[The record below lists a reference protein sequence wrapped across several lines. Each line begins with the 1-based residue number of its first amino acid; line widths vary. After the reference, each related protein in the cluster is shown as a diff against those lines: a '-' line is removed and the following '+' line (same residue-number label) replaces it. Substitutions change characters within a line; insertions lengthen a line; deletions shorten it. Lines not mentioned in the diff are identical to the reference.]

1 MELKRPLIPY
11 PVALL
16 VILILL
22 GGAILLGWRYLLGAE
37 EASESNTI
45 SVEMSSLERSLLGFY
60 LGFRQEEIESPAS
73 GDSTPILFT
82 ITPGETA
89 ATIATRLE
97 KAGLIRDAGLFRLLV
112 RYRGV
117 DAQLEAG
124 DYQLRPNMSLEE
136 IANALQ
142 HGSPSEV
149 TITIPEGWRTEE
161 IAETLEERGL
171 VKAEEF
177 LRTVREGEFEYDFLS
192 DRPEGISLEGYL
204 FPDTYS
210 TPPDFEAAQIIDMM
224 LANFGRRFTP
234 EMRQEAARWG
244 MSIHEVLTIASL
256 VEREAKISEERPIIA
271 SVYLNRLEAGWLLE
285 SDATAQYAL
294 GYQEGTG
301 QWWKSPIS
309 LEEMTQIDSP
319 YNTYLYPGLPP
330 GPICNPGLASIQA
343 VINPAETNYMF
354 LYHKGDGSHAFA
366 ESYEEHLENQRRYGE

>member
-1 MELKRPLIPY
+1 M
-11 PVALL
+11 AFL

-22 GGAILLGWRYLLGAE
+22 GGAILLGWRYLLSAE
-37 EASESNTI
+37 EANESNTI
-45 SVEMSSLERSLLGFY
+45 SVEMGSLKRSLLGFY
-60 LGFRQEEIESPAS
+60 LGFRQGEIESPAS
-73 GDSTPILFT
+73 DDSTLILFT

-89 ATIATRLE
+89 ATIGTRLE
-97 KAGLIRDAGLFRLLV
+97 RAGLIRDAGLFRLLV

-136 IANALQ
+136 IVDLLRS
-142 HGSPSEV
+142 GRPSELM
-149 TITIPEGWRTEE
+149 ITIPEGWRVEE
-161 IAETLEERGL
+161 IAEMLEEREL

-177 LRTVREGEFEYDFLS
+177 LRVVREGEFDYDFLS
-192 DRPEGISLEGYL
+192 DRPEGVSLEGYL
-204 FPDTYS
+204 FPDTYGI
-210 TPPDFEAAQIIDMM
+210 PPDFEAPQIIEMM

-234 EMRQEAARWG
+234 EMRQEATRRG
-244 MSIHEVLTIASL
+244 MSIHEVLTVASL
-256 VEREAKISEERPIIA
+256 VEREARIPEERPIIA

-309 LEEMTQIDSP
+309 LEEMTHIHSP

-343 VINPAETNYMF
+343 VINPAQTNYMYF
-354 LYHKGDGSHAFA
+354 YHKGDGSHAFA

>member
-1 MELKRPLIPY
+1 MELKRGLILY
-11 PVALL
+11 LVALL

-22 GGAILLGWRYLLGAE
+22 GGAILLGWRYLLGTE
-37 EASESNTI
+37 KASESNTI

-73 GDSTPILFT
+73 DDSTSILFT
-82 ITPGETA
+82 VTPGETA

-97 KAGLIRDAGLFRLLV
+97 RAGLVRDARLFRLLV

-136 IANALQ
+136 IVNALQ
-142 HGSPSEV
+142 SGHPSEV
-149 TITIPEGWRTEE
+149 TITIPEGWRAEE
-161 IAETLEERGL
+161 IAEMLEEREL

-177 LRTVREGEFEYDFLS
+177 LRTAREGEFEYWFLS
-192 DRPEGISLEGYL
+192 DRPEGVSLEGYL
-204 FPDTYS
+204 FPDTYGI
-210 TPPDFEAAQIIDMM
+210 PPDFEADQIIDMM
-224 LANFGRRFTP
+224 LADFGCRFTP
-234 EMRQEAARWG
+234 KMHREAARQG
-244 MSIHEVLTIASL
+244 MSIHEVLTVASL
-256 VEREAKISEERPIIA
+256 VEREARIPEERPLIA

-309 LEEMTQIDSP
+309 LEEMTQIDSL

-366 ESYEEHLENQRRYGE
+366 ETYEEHLENQRLYGE

>member
-1 MELKRPLIPY
+1 
-11 PVALL
+11 VALL

-22 GGAILLGWRYLLGAE
+22 GGAVLLGWRCLLAE
-37 EASESNTI
+37 EASESNAI
-45 SVEMSSLERSLLGFY
+45 SVEMGSLERSLLGFY

-73 GDSTPILFT
+73 DDSTPILFT

-97 KAGLIRDAGLFRLLV
+97 RAGLIRDAGLFRLLV

-136 IANALQ
+136 IVDLLQ
-142 HGSPSEV
+142 HGRPSEV

-161 IAETLEERGL
+161 IAEMLEERGM
-171 VKAEEF
+171 VNSEEF
-177 LRTVREGEFEYDFLS
+177 LGAVRGGEFEYDFLS

-204 FPDTYS
+204 FPDTHS
-210 TPPDFEAAQIIDMM
+210 IPPDFEAAQIIDMM
-224 LANFGRRFTP
+224 LADFGRRFSL
-234 EMRQEAARWG
+234 EMRQEAASRG

-256 VEREAKISEERPIIA
+256 VEREARIPEERPLIA

-294 GYQEGTG
+294 GYQEGAG

-343 VINPAETNYMF
+343 VIDPAETNYMF

-366 ESYEEHLENQRRYGE
+366 ETYEEHLENQRRYGE

>member
-1 MELKRPLIPY
+1 MGLKKPLILHA
-11 PVALL
+11 VALL

-22 GGAILLGWRYLLGAE
+22 GGAILLGWRYILSAE
-37 EASESNTI
+37 EANESNTI
-45 SVEMSSLERSLLGFY
+45 SVDMSSLKRSLLGFY
-60 LGFRQEEIESPAS
+60 LGFRQGEIESPAS
-73 GDSTPILFT
+73 DDSTPILFT

-97 KAGLIRDAGLFRLLV
+97 GAGLIRDAGLFRLLV

-136 IANALQ
+136 IVDALQ
-142 HGSPSEV
+142 HGRPSEA
-149 TITIPEGWRTEE
+149 TITIPEGRRAEE
-161 IAETLEERGL
+161 IAEILEERGL
-171 VKAEEF
+171 VEAEEF
-177 LRTVREGEFEYDFLS
+177 LRTVGEGEFGYDFLS
-192 DRPEGISLEGYL
+192 HRPKGVSLEGYL

-210 TPPDFEAAQIIDMM
+210 IPPDFEAIQIIDMM

-234 EMRQEAARWG
+234 EMRQEAARRG

-256 VEREAKISEERPIIA
+256 VEREARIPEERPIVA

-366 ESYEEHLENQRRYGE
+366 ETYEEHLENQRRYGE

>member
-1 MELKRPLIPY
+1 M
-11 PVALL
+11 LL

-22 GGAILLGWRYLLGAE
+22 GGAILVGRHYLLAE
-37 EASESNTI
+37 EASEGNTI
-45 SVEMSSLERSLLGFY
+45 SVDMGSLQRSLLGFY

-97 KAGLIRDAGLFRLLV
+97 RAGLIGDARLFRLLV

-136 IANALQ
+136 IVDLLQ
-142 HGSPSEV
+142 HGHPSEV
-149 TITIPEGWRTEE
+149 AITIPEGWRVEE
-161 IAETLEERGL
+161 IAEMLEERGV
-171 VKAEEF
+171 VKAEGF

-192 DRPEGISLEGYL
+192 DRPEEISLEGYL
-204 FPDTYS
+204 FPDTYGI
-210 TPPDFEAAQIIDMM
+210 PPDFEAAQIIDMM

-234 EMRQEAARWG
+234 EMRQEAARG
-244 MSIHEVLTIASL
+244 EMNIHEVLTIASL
-256 VEREAKISEERPIIA
+256 VEREARIPEERPIIA

-294 GYQEGTG
+294 GHQEGTG

-343 VINPAETNYMF
+343 VINPAKTNYMF

-366 ESYEEHLENQRRYGE
+366 ETYEEHLENQRRYGE

>member
-1 MELKRPLIPY
+1 MKKPLILHA
-11 PVALL
+11 VALL

-22 GGAILLGWRYLLGAE
+22 GGAILLGWRYILSAE
-37 EASESNTI
+37 EANESNTI
-45 SVEMSSLERSLLGFY
+45 SVDMSSLKRSLLGFY
-60 LGFRQEEIESPAS
+60 LGFRQGEIESPAS
-73 GDSTPILFT
+73 DDSTPILFT

-97 KAGLIRDAGLFRLLV
+97 GAGLIRDAGLFRLLV

-136 IANALQ
+136 IVDALQ
-142 HGSPSEV
+142 HGRPSEA
-149 TITIPEGWRTEE
+149 TITIPEGRRAEE
-161 IAETLEERGL
+161 IAEILEERGL
-171 VKAEEF
+171 VEAEEF
-177 LRTVREGEFEYDFLS
+177 LRTVGEGEFGYDFLS
-192 DRPEGISLEGYL
+192 HRPKGVSLEGYL

-210 TPPDFEAAQIIDMM
+210 IPPDFEAIQIIDMM

-234 EMRQEAARWG
+234 EMRQEAARRR

-256 VEREAKISEERPIIA
+256 VEREARIPEERPIVA

-354 LYHKGDGSHAFA
+354 LYHRGDGSHAFA
-366 ESYEEHLENQRRYGE
+366 ETYEEHLGNQRRYGE

>member
-1 MELKRPLIPY
+1 MKRPVILY

-22 GGAILLGWRYLLGAE
+22 GGAILLGWRYLLVE

-45 SVEMSSLERSLLGFY
+45 SVEMSSLRRSLLGFY
-60 LGFRQEEIESPAS
+60 LGFRQGEIERPAS
-73 GDSTPILFT
+73 EDSTPLLFT

-97 KAGLIRDAGLFRLLV
+97 RAGLIGDALLFRLLV

-117 DAQLEAG
+117 DGQLEAG

-136 IANALQ
+136 IVDLLQ
-142 HGSPSEV
+142 HGRPSEA
-149 TITIPEGWRTEE
+149 TITIPEGWRAEE
-161 IAETLEERGL
+161 IAEMLEEREL
-171 VKAEEF
+171 VEAEEF
-177 LRTVREGEFEYDFLS
+177 LRAVREGEFEYDFLS

-210 TPPDFEAAQIIDMM
+210 IPPDCQTAQIIDMM

-234 EMRQEAARWG
+234 EMRQEAARGG

-256 VEREAKISEERPIIA
+256 VEREARIPEERPIIA

-309 LEEMTQIDSP
+309 LGEMTQIDSP

-343 VINPAETNYMF
+343 VINPAETDYMF
-354 LYHKGDGSHAFA
+354 LYHKGDGSHAFTKT
-366 ESYEEHLENQRRYGE
+366 YEEHLENQRRYGE

>member
-1 MELKRPLIPY
+1 
-11 PVALL
+11 VALL
-16 VILILL
+16 VVLILL
-22 GGAILLGWRYLLGAE
+22 GGAILLGWRYLLAQ

-45 SVEMSSLERSLLGFY
+45 SVEMSSLGRSLLGFY
-60 LGFRQEEIESPAS
+60 LGFRQGEIESPAS
-73 GDSTPILFT
+73 DDSTPILFT
-82 ITPGETA
+82 IAPGETA

-97 KAGLIRDAGLFRLLV
+97 RAGLIRDAGLFRLLV

-136 IANALQ
+136 IVNALQ
-142 HGSPSEV
+142 HGRPSEV
-149 TITIPEGWRTEE
+149 TVTIPEGWRAEE
-161 IAETLEERGL
+161 IAEMLEERGL
-171 VKAEEF
+171 VEAEEF
-177 LRTVREGEFEYDFLS
+177 LRTVRGGEFEYDFLS
-192 DRPEGISLEGYL
+192 AERVSLEGYL
-204 FPDTYS
+204 FPDTYGI
-210 TPPDFEAAQIIDMM
+210 PPDFEAAQIIDMM
-224 LANFGRRFTP
+224 LADFGRRFAP
-234 EMRQEAARWG
+234 EMRQEVARRG
-244 MSIHEVLTIASL
+244 MSIQEVLTVASL
-256 VEREAKISEERPIIA
+256 VEREARIPEERPIIA
-271 SVYLNRLEAGWLLE
+271 SIYLNRLEAGWLLE

-301 QWWKSPIS
+301 QWWKSPIF

-366 ESYEEHLENQRRYGE
+366 ETYEEHLENQRRYGE

>member
-1 MELKRPLIPY
+1 VELRRTSILY

-16 VILILL
+16 VVLILL
-22 GGAILLGWRYLLGAE
+22 GGAILLGWRYLLAQ

-45 SVEMSSLERSLLGFY
+45 SVEMSSLGRSLLGFY
-60 LGFRQEEIESPAS
+60 LGFRQGEIESPAS
-73 GDSTPILFT
+73 DDSTPILFT
-82 ITPGETA
+82 IAPGETA

-97 KAGLIRDAGLFRLLV
+97 RAGLIRDAGLFRLLV

-136 IANALQ
+136 IVNALQ
-142 HGSPSEV
+142 HGRPSEV
-149 TITIPEGWRTEE
+149 TVTIPEGWRAEE
-161 IAETLEERGL
+161 IAEMLEERGL
-171 VKAEEF
+171 VEAEEF
-177 LRTVREGEFEYDFLS
+177 LRTVRGGEFEYDFLS
-192 DRPEGISLEGYL
+192 AERVSLEGYL
-204 FPDTYS
+204 FPDTYGI
-210 TPPDFEAAQIIDMM
+210 PPDFEAAQIIDMM
-224 LANFGRRFTP
+224 LADFGRRFAP
-234 EMRQEAARWG
+234 EMRQEVARRG
-244 MSIHEVLTIASL
+244 MSIQEVLTVASL
-256 VEREAKISEERPIIA
+256 VEREARIPEERPIIA
-271 SVYLNRLEAGWLLE
+271 SIYLNRLEAGWLLE

-301 QWWKSPIS
+301 QWWKSPIF

-366 ESYEEHLENQRRYGE
+366 ETYEEHLENQRRYGE

>member
-1 MELKRPLIPY
+1 MKRLYVI
-11 PVALL
+11 ALL
-16 VILILL
+16 LVLILL
-22 GGAILLGWRYLLGAE
+22 GGAILLGWRYLLSAE
-37 EASESNTI
+37 ETSESNTI
-45 SVEMSSLERSLLGFY
+45 SVELSSLKRSLLGFY
-60 LGFRQEEIESPAS
+60 LGFRQGEIESSAS
-73 GDSTPILFT
+73 DGSMPVLFT
-82 ITPGETA
+82 VTPGETA

-97 KAGLIRDAGLFRLLV
+97 RAGLIRDALLFRLLV

-117 DAQLEAG
+117 DGQLEAG

-136 IANALQ
+136 IVDLLQ
-142 HGSPSEV
+142 HGHPSEV
-149 TITIPEGWRTEE
+149 TITIPEGWRAEE

-192 DRPEGISLEGYL
+192 DRPKGVSLEGYL

-210 TPPDFEAAQIIDMM
+210 ILPDFEVAQIIDVM
-224 LANFGRRFTP
+224 LANFGRRFTS
-234 EMRQEAARWG
+234 EMRQEAARGG
-244 MSIHEVLTIASL
+244 MSIHEVLTVASL
-256 VEREAKISEERPIIA
+256 VEREAKIPEERPIIA

-343 VINPAETNYMF
+343 VINPAETDYIF

-366 ESYEEHLENQRRYGE
+366 ETYEEHLENQRRYGE

>member
-1 MELKRPLIPY
+1 MELKRGLILY
-11 PVALL
+11 SVALL
-16 VILILL
+16 AILILL
-22 GGAILLGWRYLLGAE
+22 GGAILLGWRYLLYAG
-37 EASESNTI
+37 EASDSNTI
-45 SVEMSSLERSLLGFY
+45 SVDMSSLERSLLGFY
-60 LGFRQEEIESPAS
+60 LGFRQGEVESPAS
-73 GDSTPILFT
+73 DDSTPLLFT

-97 KAGLIRDAGLFRLLV
+97 RAGLIGDARLFRLLV

-136 IANALQ
+136 IVNALQ
-142 HGSPSEV
+142 SGRPSEV
-149 TITIPEGWRTEE
+149 AITIPEGWRAEE
-161 IAETLEERGL
+161 IAEMLEGRGL

-177 LRTVREGEFEYDFLS
+177 LRTVREGEFAYDFLS
-192 DRPEGISLEGYL
+192 ERPKEISLEGYL
-204 FPDTYS
+204 FPDTYGIR
-210 TPPDFEAAQIIDMM
+210 PDFEAAQIIDMM
-224 LANFGRRFTP
+224 LANFGGRFTP
-234 EMRQEAARWG
+234 EMRQEAAGRG
-244 MSIHEVLTIASL
+244 MSIHEVLTVASL
-256 VEREAKISEERPIIA
+256 VEREARIPEERPIIA
-271 SVYLNRLEAGWLLE
+271 SVYLNRLEAGWLFE

-309 LEEMTQIDSP
+309 LEEMPEIDSP

-330 GPICNPGLASIQA
+330 APICNPGLASIQA

>member
-1 MELKRPLIPY
+1 
-11 PVALL
+11 V
-16 VILILL
+16 
-22 GGAILLGWRYLLGAE
+22 
-37 EASESNTI
+37 
-45 SVEMSSLERSLLGFY
+45 GFY
-60 LGFRQEEIESPAS
+60 LGFRQGEIESPAS
-73 GDSTPILFT
+73 DDSMPIFFT

-97 KAGLIRDAGLFRLLV
+97 RAEIIGDAGLFRLLV

-117 DAQLEAG
+117 DGQLEAG
-124 DYQLRPNMSLEE
+124 DYQLRPNMTLEE
-136 IANALQ
+136 IANLLQ
-142 HGSPSEV
+142 HGCPSEV

-161 IAETLEERGL
+161 IAEMLEEREL

-192 DRPEGISLEGYL
+192 DRPKGVSLEGYL
-204 FPDTYS
+204 FPDTYGL
-210 TPPDFEAAQIIDMM
+210 PPDFEVAQIIDMM
-224 LANFGRRFTP
+224 LADFGRRFTP
-234 EMRQEAARWG
+234 EMRQEAARRG
-244 MSIHEVLTIASL
+244 MSIHEVLTVASL
-256 VEREAKISEERPIIA
+256 VEREARIPEERPIIA

-366 ESYEEHLENQRRYGE
+366 ETYEEHLENQGRYGE

>member
-1 MELKRPLIPY
+1 MKRPLILY
-11 PVALL
+11 PVAFL
-16 VILILL
+16 VILILS
-22 GGAILLGWRYLLGAE
+22 GGAIFLGWRYLLSVEKANE
-37 EASESNTI
+37 NNTI
-45 SVEMSSLERSLLGFY
+45 SIDMSSLERSLLGFY
-60 LGFRQEEIESPAS
+60 LGLRQGEIESPAS
-73 GDSTPILFT
+73 DDSTPILFT

-97 KAGLIRDAGLFRLLV
+97 RAGLIRDAGLFRLLV

-117 DAQLEAG
+117 DNQLEAG

-136 IANALQ
+136 IVSALQ
-142 HGSPSEV
+142 SGRPSEV
-149 TITIPEGWRTEE
+149 TITIPEGWRIEE
-161 IAETLEERGL
+161 IAEMLEEREL

-177 LRTVREGEFEYDFLS
+177 LRAAREGGYEYDFLS
-192 DRPEGISLEGYL
+192 ERPQGVSLEGYL
-204 FPDTYS
+204 FPDTYGI
-210 TPPDFEAAQIIDMM
+210 PPDFEAAQIIDMM

-234 EMRQEAARWG
+234 DMRQEAARRG
-244 MSIHEVLTIASL
+244 MSINEVLTIASL
-256 VEREAKISEERPIIA
+256 VEREARIPEERPIIA
-271 SVYLNRLEAGWLLE
+271 SVYLNRLEAGWFLE

-343 VINPAETNYMF
+343 VINPAETNYMYF
-354 LYHKGDGSHAFA
+354 YHKGDGSHAFA
-366 ESYEEHLENQRRYGE
+366 ETYEEHLENQRRYGE

>member
-1 MELKRPLIPY
+1 MELKRPLILY
-11 PVALL
+11 LVAFL

-37 EASESNTI
+37 KASESNTI

-60 LGFRQEEIESPAS
+60 LGFRQSEIESPAS
-73 GDSTPILFT
+73 DDSTPILFT

-89 ATIATRLE
+89 TTIATRLE
-97 KAGLIRDAGLFRLLV
+97 RAGLIRDAKIFRLLV

-117 DAQLEAG
+117 DSQLEAG

-136 IANALQ
+136 IVNALQ
-142 HGSPSEV
+142 SGRPSEA
-149 TITIPEGWRTEE
+149 TITIPEGWRVEE
-161 IAETLEERGL
+161 IAEMLEEREL
-171 VKAEEF
+171 VEAEEF
-177 LRTVREGEFEYDFLS
+177 LRAVREGEFDYDFLS
-192 DRPEGISLEGYL
+192 DRPEGVSLEGYL
-204 FPDTYS
+204 FPDTYGI
-210 TPPDFEAAQIIDMM
+210 PPDFEAIEIVEMM

-234 EMRQEAARWG
+234 EMHQEAARRG

-256 VEREAKISEERPIIA
+256 VEREARIPEERPIIA

-309 LEEMTQIDSP
+309 LEEMTQVDSL

-343 VINPAETNYMF
+343 VINPAVTNYMYF
-354 LYHKGDGSHAFA
+354 YHKGDGSHAFA
-366 ESYEEHLENQRRYGE
+366 ETYEEHLENQRRYGK

>member
-1 MELKRPLIPY
+1 MKRASILYAVVIFI
-11 PVALL
+11 
-16 VILILL
+16 ILILL
-22 GGAILLGWRYLLGAE
+22 GGAILLGWRYLLAE
-37 EASESNTI
+37 EASESSTV
-45 SVEMSSLERSLLGFY
+45 SVDMGSLERSLLGFY
-60 LGFRQEEIESPAS
+60 LGLRQEEIESPLS
-73 GDSTPILFT
+73 DDSTPILFT
-82 ITPGETA
+82 IIPGETA

-97 KAGLIRDAGLFRLLV
+97 RAGLIRDAGLFRLLV

-117 DAQLEAG
+117 DARLEAG

-136 IANALQ
+136 IVDLLQ
-142 HGSPSEV
+142 HGHPSEV
-149 TITIPEGWRTEE
+149 AITIPEGWRIEE
-161 IAETLEERGL
+161 IAERLEEGAL
-171 VKAEEF
+171 VEPEEF

-192 DRPEGISLEGYL
+192 EERVSLEGYL

-210 TPPDFEAAQIIDMM
+210 IPPDFEAAQIVDLM

-234 EMRQEAARWG
+234 EMRQEAAKRG
-244 MSIHEVLTIASL
+244 MSIHGVLTVASL
-256 VEREAKISEERPIIA
+256 VEREARIPEERPIIA

-301 QWWKSPIS
+301 QWWKSPVS
-309 LEEMTQIDSP
+309 LEEMTQVDSP

-330 GPICNPGLASIQA
+330 GPICNPGLACVQA

-366 ESYEEHLENQRRYGE
+366 ETYEEHLENQRRYGE

>member
-1 MELKRPLIPY
+1 MELKRPLILY

-45 SVEMSSLERSLLGFY
+45 FVEMSSLERSLLGLY
-60 LGFRQEEIESPAS
+60 LGFRQEEIENPAG
-73 GDSTPILFT
+73 GDSTPLLFT

-97 KAGLIRDAGLFRLLV
+97 RAGLIRDAGLFRLLV

-117 DAQLEAG
+117 DARLEAG

-136 IANALQ
+136 IVDLLQ
-142 HGSPSEV
+142 HGRSSEV
-149 TITIPEGWRTEE
+149 MITIPEGWRIEE
-161 IAETLEERGL
+161 IAEMLEEREL
-171 VKAEEF
+171 VEAEGF
-177 LRTVREGEFEYDFLS
+177 LRMVREGEFEYDFLS
-192 DRPEGISLEGYL
+192 HRPQGVSLEGYL

-210 TPPDFEAAQIIDMM
+210 IPPDFEAAQIIDMM

-234 EMRQEAARWG
+234 EMCQEAARGG
-244 MSIHEVLTIASL
+244 MSIHEVLTVASL
-256 VEREAKISEERPIIA
+256 VEREARIPEERLIIA

-309 LEEMTQIDSP
+309 LEEMTQSDSP

-330 GPICNPGLASIQA
+330 GPISNPGLASIQA
-343 VINPAETNYMF
+343 VINPAETNYMYF
-354 LYHKGDGSHAFA
+354 YHKGDGSHAFA
-366 ESYEEHLENQRRYGE
+366 ETYEEHLENQRRYGE

>member
-1 MELKRPLIPY
+1 VELKRPLILY
-11 PVALL
+11 PVAFL
-16 VILILL
+16 VILILS
-22 GGAILLGWRYLLGAE
+22 GGAIFLGWRYLLSAE
-37 EASESNTI
+37 KASESNTI
-45 SVEMSSLERSLLGFY
+45 SVDLSSLERSLLGFY
-60 LGFRQEEIESPAS
+60 LGFRQSEIGTPAS
-73 GDSTPILFT
+73 DDSTPILFT

-97 KAGLIRDAGLFRLLV
+97 RAGLIRDAVLFRLLV

-117 DAQLEAG
+117 DNQLEVG

-136 IANALQ
+136 IVSALQ
-142 HGSPSEV
+142 SGRPSET
-149 TITIPEGWRTEE
+149 TITIPEGWRVEQ
-161 IAETLEERGL
+161 IAEMLEEREL
-171 VKAEEF
+171 VEAEEF
-177 LRTVREGEFEYDFLS
+177 LRAVREGGYEYDFLS
-192 DRPEGISLEGYL
+192 DRPEGVSLEGYL
-204 FPDTYS
+204 FPDTYGI
-210 TPPDFEAAQIIDMM
+210 PPDFESAQIIDMM

-234 EMRQEAARWG
+234 EMRQEAARRG

-256 VEREAKISEERPIIA
+256 VEREARIPEERPIIA
-271 SVYLNRLEAGWLLE
+271 SIYLNRLEAGWLLE

-294 GYQEGTG
+294 GYQEETG

-366 ESYEEHLENQRRYGE
+366 ETYEEHLENQRRYGE

>member
-1 MELKRPLIPY
+1 VELKRPLILY
-11 PVALL
+11 LVAFL

-22 GGAILLGWRYLLGAE
+22 GGAILLGWRYLLSAE
-37 EASESNTI
+37 EANESNTI
-45 SVEMSSLERSLLGFY
+45 SVEMGSLKRSLLGFY
-60 LGFRQEEIESPAS
+60 LGFRQGEIESPAS
-73 GDSTPILFT
+73 DDSTLILFT

-89 ATIATRLE
+89 ATIGTRLE
-97 KAGLIRDAGLFRLLV
+97 RAGLIRDAGLFRLLV

-136 IANALQ
+136 IVDLLRS
-142 HGSPSEV
+142 GRPSELM
-149 TITIPEGWRTEE
+149 ITIPEGWRVEE
-161 IAETLEERGL
+161 IAEMLEEREL

-177 LRTVREGEFEYDFLS
+177 LRVVREGEFDYDFLS
-192 DRPEGISLEGYL
+192 DRPEGVSLEGYL
-204 FPDTYS
+204 FPDTYGI
-210 TPPDFEAAQIIDMM
+210 PPDFEAPQIIEMM

-234 EMRQEAARWG
+234 EMRQEATRRG
-244 MSIHEVLTIASL
+244 MSIHEVLTVASL
-256 VEREAKISEERPIIA
+256 VEREARIPEERPIIA

-309 LEEMTQIDSP
+309 LEEMTHIHSP

-343 VINPAETNYMF
+343 VINPAQTNYMYF
-354 LYHKGDGSHAFA
+354 YHKGDGSHAFA

>member
-1 MELKRPLIPY
+1 VELKRPVILY

-16 VILILL
+16 VILVLL
-22 GGAILLGWRYLLGAE
+22 GGTILVGWRYLLSAE
-37 EASESNTI
+37 ESSGSNTI
-45 SVEMSSLERSLLGFY
+45 SVEMSSLKRSLLGFY

-73 GDSTPILFT
+73 DDSTPLLFT
-82 ITPGETA
+82 ISPGETA
-89 ATIATRLE
+89 ATIGIRLE
-97 KAGLIRDAGLFRLLV
+97 RQGLIRDAGLFRLLV

-136 IANALQ
+136 IVNALQ
-142 HGSPSEV
+142 HGRPSEV
-149 TITIPEGWRTEE
+149 AITIPEGWRTEE
-161 IAETLEERGL
+161 IAEMLEEREL
-171 VKAEEF
+171 VRAEEF
-177 LRTVREGEFEYDFLS
+177 LRTVREGEFVYDFLS
-192 DRPEGISLEGYL
+192 GRPKEISLEGYL

-210 TPPDFEAAQIIDMM
+210 IPPDFDADQIIDMM

-234 EMRQEAARWG
+234 EMRQEAARRG

-256 VEREAKISEERPIIA
+256 VEREARIPEERPIVA

-319 YNTYLYPGLPP
+319 HNTYLYPGLPP

-366 ESYEEHLENQRRYGE
+366 ESYEQHLENQRRYGK

>member
-1 MELKRPLIPY
+1 M
-11 PVALL
+11 
-16 VILILL
+16 ILILS
-22 GGAILLGWRYLLGAE
+22 GGAIFLGWRYLLGAE
-37 EASESNTI
+37 GASGSNTI

-73 GDSTPILFT
+73 DDSTPILFT

-97 KAGLIRDAGLFRLLV
+97 RAGLIRDAGLFRLLV

-117 DAQLEAG
+117 DNQLEVG

-136 IANALQ
+136 IVSALQ
-142 HGSPSEV
+142 SGRPSEA
-149 TITIPEGWRTEE
+149 TITIPEGWRAEE
-161 IAETLEERGL
+161 IAQMLEGRGL
-171 VKAEEF
+171 VEAEEF
-177 LRTVREGEFEYDFLS
+177 LRAVREEEFAYDFLS
-192 DRPEGISLEGYL
+192 ERPQGVSLEGYL
-204 FPDTYS
+204 FPDTYGI
-210 TPPDFEAAQIIDMM
+210 PPDFESAQIIDMM

-234 EMRQEAARWG
+234 GMRQEATRRG

-256 VEREAKISEERPIIA
+256 VEREARIPEERPIIA
-271 SVYLNRLEAGWLLE
+271 SIYLNRLEAGWLLE

-343 VINPAETNYMF
+343 VIKPAETNYMF
-354 LYHKGDGSHAFA
+354 FYHKGDGSHAFA
-366 ESYEEHLENQRRYGE
+366 ETYEEHLENQRRYGE

>member
-1 MELKRPLIPY
+1 LKRPFVLY
-11 PVALL
+11 PAALL

-22 GGAILLGWRYLLGAE
+22 GGAIFLGWRYLLGAE
-37 EASESNTI
+37 KASGSNTI

-60 LGFRQEEIESPAS
+60 LGFRQSEIESPNS
-73 GDSTPILFT
+73 DDSTPILFT

-97 KAGLIRDAGLFRLLV
+97 RAGLIRDAGLFRLLV

-117 DAQLEAG
+117 DNQLEVG

-136 IANALQ
+136 IVSALQ
-142 HGSPSEV
+142 SGRPSEA
-149 TITIPEGWRTEE
+149 TITIPEGWRVEQ
-161 IAETLEERGL
+161 IAQMLEGRGL
-171 VKAEEF
+171 VEAEEF
-177 LRTVREGEFEYDFLS
+177 LRAVREEEFAYDFLS
-192 DRPEGISLEGYL
+192 DRPEGVSLEGYL
-204 FPDTYS
+204 FPDTYGI
-210 TPPDFEAAQIIDMM
+210 PPDFESAQIIDMM

-234 EMRQEAARWG
+234 GMRQEAARRG

-256 VEREAKISEERPIIA
+256 VEREARIPEERPIIA
-271 SVYLNRLEAGWLLE
+271 SIYLNRLEAGWLLE

-354 LYHKGDGSHAFA
+354 FYHKGDGSHAFA
-366 ESYEEHLENQRRYGE
+366 ETYEEHLENQRRYGE